1 MEAKKLF
8 VVVGTDARQAAAGR
22 VLERAGY
29 AVGGAEQVALA
40 DYILL
45 PLPLDAARTPLAEL
59 LRAAK
64 PGAVALGGRLSVQA
78 KTIAQEAGVE
88 LVDYFAIGQCTPGII
103 AVNTATFIGQKY
115 AGIAGGIVAT
125 LGMGFPSL
133 VIISI
138 LAGLITN
145 FSDLAWVQNAFAG
158 IQVCV
163 CVLIF
168 NAVSKLLKKS
178 VVDKRTAV
186 IFVLVL
192 LGGVFLD
199 LSPVWFVIG
208 AALAG
213 IVLKNWEVR
222 KA

>member
-1 MEAKKLF
+1 MIEWWTLF
-8 VVVGTDARQAAAGR
+8 WTF
-22 VLERAGY
+22 
-29 AVGGAEQVALA
+29 
-40 DYILL
+40 
-45 PLPLDAARTPLAEL
+45 
-59 LRAAK
+59 
-64 PGAVALGGRLSVQA
+64 A
-78 KTIAQEAGVE
+78 KTGVMTFGGGMAMLPILQREVVESKHWATEEE

-103 AVNTATFIGQKY
+103 AVNTATFSGQKY
-115 AGIAGGIVAT
+115 AGTAGGSVAT
-125 LGMGFPSL
+125 LGVVFPSL

-145 FSDLAWVQNAFAG
+145 FSDLTWVQNAFAG

-186 IFVLVL
+186 SFVLVL

-208 AALAG
+208 AALAAALVAAG
-213 IVLKNWEVR
+213 VILGLTAGAR
-222 KA
+222 L

>member
-1 MEAKKLF
+1 M
-8 VVVGTDARQAAAGR
+8 
-22 VLERAGY
+22 
-29 AVGGAEQVALA
+29 
-40 DYILL
+40 
-45 PLPLDAARTPLAEL
+45 
-59 LRAAK
+59 
-64 PGAVALGGRLSVQA
+64 
-78 KTIAQEAGVE
+78 
-88 LVDYFAIGQCTPGII
+88 
-103 AVNTATFIGQKY
+103 
-115 AGIAGGIVAT
+115 AT
-125 LGMGFPSL
+125 LGVVFPSL